1 MFSFITRIFLK
12 VLQRQENNNG
22 DGCCRHVAKWVSFYP
37 ARTAEFEVYQV
48 RRNNVTSSSIVAG
61 CSHYDSMIHALEGK
75 LN

>member
-22 DGCCRHVAKWVSFYP
+22 NGCCRHVAKWVSFYP

-48 RRNNVTSSSIVAG
+48 HQNNVTSSSIVAE
-61 CSHYDSMIHALEGK
+61 CSHYVSMIHALEGK